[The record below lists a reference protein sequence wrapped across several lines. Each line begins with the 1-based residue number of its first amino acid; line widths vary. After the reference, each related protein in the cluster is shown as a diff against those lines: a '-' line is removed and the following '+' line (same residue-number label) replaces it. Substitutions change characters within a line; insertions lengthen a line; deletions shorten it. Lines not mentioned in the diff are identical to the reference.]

1 MNRKHVATSKEAF
14 GRRNDQKNPSNMAD
28 NDAES
33 ETAKKKA
40 PPTKK
45 DAEMKQASNK
55 TIPASTST
63 HAPYRPHFN
72 PNSSNSG
79 TVLLFVLLDL
89 NFLLPTLIHCFLTQ
103 SQNQKNKLNAGH
115 YGRI

>member
-45 DAEMKQASNK
+45 DAEMKQASNTTKK
-55 TIPASTST
+55 T
-63 HAPYRPHFN
+63 
-72 PNSSNSG
+72 
-79 TVLLFVLLDL
+79 LLIWRITMRSPKQLKKKLHQL
-89 NFLLPTLIHCFLTQ
+89 KKTL
-103 SQNQKNKLNAGH
+103 
-115 YGRI
+115 R